1 MTENTSSETAAKRA
15 LLIFE
20 IGTEEIPARFLSDA
34 ISKLKG
40 NAEKLFCEYRLCFGA
55 LRVFATPRRL
65 SMLVE
70 VDRSQT
76 ATQKEVWG
84 PPENAAF
91 DKEGKPTKAAESF
104 AKSQGISIDDI
115 SIGEK
120 GKGRYVFAAVKETSR
135 LTSEVLPELD
145 AEAFRLI
152 PLPEGH
158 AMGRW
163 KFQICQACSLDIDN
177 LRQPEST
184 LRI

>member
-135 LTSEVLPELD
+135 LTSEVLPELMP
-145 AEAFRLI
+145 RLFDSFHF
-152 PLPEGH
+152 P
-158 AMGRW
+158 
-163 KFQICQACSLDIDN
+163 K
-177 LRQPEST
+177 ST